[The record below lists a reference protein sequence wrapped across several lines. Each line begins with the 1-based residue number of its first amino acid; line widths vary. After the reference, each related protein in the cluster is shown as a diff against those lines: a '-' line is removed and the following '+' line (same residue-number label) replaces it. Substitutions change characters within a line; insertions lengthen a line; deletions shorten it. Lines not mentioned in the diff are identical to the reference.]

1 VVFGLTEAAP
11 KTHQQISYTII
22 YIRSFEGVIVPTK
35 GVQSLY
41 IQKGYKEHC
50 VIPNAERL
58 LELIRQLHVTI
69 RDAVVSACERSALE
83 EMAEIYAEDDAGDT
97 IYAVDR
103 VSEELLLAF
112 FAEHVAPEWPL
123 VLVAEGLHGGKVVLP
138 AGSREEDA
146 IIRIIVDPIDGTR
159 GIMYQKRSAW
169 ILTGVAPN
177 RGPATSLRDIELAV
191 QTEIPLVRQHLCD
204 TLWATANGSVQAERL
219 NRITGERQALP
230 LRPSRATSIAH
241 GFASFSRF
249 FPGVRDEVAAL
260 DEAVMRRVLG
270 PPQYGKA
277 QCFEDQ
283 YICTGGQLYEM
294 LVGHDRF
301 VCDLRATFDRVQA
314 ARGLQLGICC
324 HPYDL
329 ATWLIAERAGI
340 ILTNAEGNAFNAP
353 FDVESDVAWIGYA
366 NQAIRDEIEAH
377 LQAEMRERGL
387 ID

>member
-1 VVFGLTEAAP
+1 MKDLRKKTRTIVFILP
-11 KTHQQISYTII
+11 KS
-22 YIRSFEGVIVPTK
+22 
-35 GVQSLY
+35 
-41 IQKGYKEHC
+41 YKENF

-123 VLVAEGLHGGKVVLP
+123 VLVAEGLHPEGIQ
-138 AGSREEDA
+138 EQDA
-146 IIRIIVDPIDGTR
+146 LIRIIVDPIDGTR

-177 RGPATSLRDIELAV
+177 RGPNTSLRDIKLAV

-204 TLWATANGSVQAERL
+204 TLWATANGTVQAERL

-230 LRPSRATSIAH
+230 LRPSRAHSIAH

-329 ATWLIAERAGI
+329 ATLLIAECAGI
-340 ILTNAEGNAFNAP
+340 ILTNAEGNALDAP

-366 NQAIRDEIEAH
+366 NQAIRAEIEAP